1 MEYLRFAF
9 RINTNIWPPFAVRQ
23 HPFPWVQ
30 MDHQGAMCPM
40 FYDSQMNNST
50 HVNIMNHSQQG
61 CGPLIRFSI

>member
-1 MEYLRFAF
+1 MFTLCIPDQY
-9 RINTNIWPPFAVRQ
+9 Q
-23 HPFPWVQ
+23 HLATLCGETAPVPWVQ

-61 CGPLIRFSI
+61 GGPLIRFSI